1 MYTMLYTYRHMKSKV
16 VPLRLEE
23 EVLKAVDMLVK
34 LGVYKSRNEALRSL
48 VKKGLENTQE
58 IKAVAEAVRK
68 LFEIEELEGMPVK
81 LEGVLTKFLEERE
94 RI

>member
-1 MYTMLYTYRHMKSKV
+1 MKSRV

-81 LEGVLTKFLEERE
+81 LEGALTKFLEERE

>member
-1 MYTMLYTYRHMKSKV
+1 MKSKV

-68 LFEIEELEGMPVK
+68 LFEIERLEGMPVK
-81 LEGVLTKFLEERE
+81 LEGALTKFLEERE

>member
-1 MYTMLYTYRHMKSKV
+1 MKSKV

-23 EVLKAVDMLVK
+23 ELLKAVDMLVK

-81 LEGVLTKFLEERE
+81 LEGALTKFLEERE

>member
-1 MYTMLYTYRHMKSKV
+1 MKSKV

>member
-1 MYTMLYTYRHMKSKV
+1 MKSKV

-81 LEGVLTKFLEERE
+81 LEGALTKFLEERE